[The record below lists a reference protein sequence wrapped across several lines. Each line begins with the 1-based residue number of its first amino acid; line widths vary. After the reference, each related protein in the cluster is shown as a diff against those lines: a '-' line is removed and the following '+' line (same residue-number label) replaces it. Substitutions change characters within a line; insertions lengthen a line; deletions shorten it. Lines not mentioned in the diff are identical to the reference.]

1 VYQASL
7 SYPSEIVPIL
17 ELALSLVAALLALWR
32 PRRLERP
39 LRTAWRWLGAL
50 GSRRAVLAS
59 ATFGL
64 LASAASMIWL
74 GPPIPRISD
83 EFGYLLVA
91 DTLAHGRLTNPTP
104 RVPEAFEAIHA
115 VVRPS
120 YNSKYPPGSA
130 VLLAVGQRLGH
141 PAIGICLGAA
151 LLAAACCWFL
161 QGWVPPPWPLV
172 GSSLLVLRVV
182 GSYWGQSYWGGVAAA
197 VGGLLLYG
205 ALPRLQTRD
214 GGAGRLAWG
223 PLALGVLLLATTR
236 PLEGALAV
244 LPAAVVIGAALVRH
258 RRHWLHSGE
267 RRREAVALAL
277 ALATAGVGIGAYNR
291 AVTGNPLRM
300 PYQLHVTTY
309 GVDAVSPYFA
319 PPPPVTYSSPVL
331 RAHLAKDFPRP
342 RSWPE
347 ALAKGAGNFTRMIFF
362 ISGVPL
368 MIFAV
373 LALRRL
379 PRGRRL
385 TRWKLFAL
393 LCSLLPALLH
403 TVTAWWFPHY
413 SAAATGPVMLLAVLG
428 MREASAVRW
437 RGRRLGP
444 WLAAGALLVRVPMTL
459 VELPAFRPDP
469 EDSSRFV
476 QDLERDFAARGERAV
491 VVVDDRLRAR
501 EEWVYNPADLERAPV
516 LWIQD
521 LGPGVTARV
530 AAAYAPR
537 RVYRLVPDED
547 DGPPHLI
554 AARPEAPP
562 ETRSPG

>member
-17 ELALSLVAALLALWR
+17 ELALTLVAALLVLCR
-32 PRRLERP
+32 PRRLDGP
-39 LRTAWRWLGAL
+39 LRAVWRRLARLGP
-50 GSRRAVLAS
+50 RRAVLTS

-64 LASAASMIWL
+64 LASAASMTWL
-74 GPPIPRISD
+74 GSPVPRVSD
-83 EFGYLLVA
+83 ELGYLLVA
-91 DTLAHGRLTNPTP
+91 DTFAHGRLTNPTP
-104 RVPEAFEAIHA
+104 RVPEAFEAVHV

-120 YNSKYPPGSA
+120 YSSKYPPGPA

-151 LLAAACCWFL
+151 LLAAASCWFL
-161 QGWVPPPWPLV
+161 QGWVPAPWPLV
-172 GSSLLVLRVV
+172 GSVLLALRVGV

-197 VGGLLLYG
+197 VGGLLVYG
-205 ALPRLQTRD
+205 ALPRLRRRN
-214 GGAGRLAWG
+214 GSAGRLAWG
-223 PLALGVLLLATTR
+223 PLAIGVLLLATSR
-236 PLEGALAV
+236 PFEGALAV
-244 LPAAVVIGAALVRH
+244 LPAAVVIGAALL
-258 RRHWLHSGE
+258 RHWRHWFHGRP
-267 RRREAVALAL
+267 RRREVVALAL
-277 ALATAGVGIGAYNR
+277 ALVAAGAIIGAYNR

-300 PYQLHVTTY
+300 PYQLHVVTY
-309 GVDAVSPYFA
+309 GVDAMSPYFA
-319 PPPPVTYSSPVL
+319 PPPPVPYSSHVL

-342 RSWPE
+342 QTWQE
-347 ALAKGAGNFTRMIFF
+347 ALAKGAGDFARMIYFVC
-362 ISGVPL
+362 GLPL

-373 LALRRL
+373 LALRGLARD
-379 PRGRRL
+379 RRL

-403 TVTAWWFPHY
+403 TVTAWWSPHY
-413 SAAATGPVMLLAVLG
+413 SAAATGPLLLLAVLG

-444 WLAAGALLVRVPMTL
+444 WLAAGALLVRVPMTIL
-459 VELPAFRPDP
+459 ELPAFRPDP
-469 EDSSRFV
+469 GDSSRFV
-476 QDLERDFAARGERAV
+476 QELQRDFASRGERAV
-491 VVVDDRLRAR
+491 VVVDDRLRAV
-501 EEWVYNPADLERAPV
+501 EEWVYNRADLERAPV

-547 DGPPHLI
+547 GGWPRLI
-554 AARPEAPP
+554 PARQEAP
-562 ETRSPG
+562 R